1 MLQDST
7 NAKYLVFI
15 YYLAVV
21 VNAGFCVG
29 AINPPLICKLG
40 CSIDAGSSIVV
51 PVLLTIAP
59 YKEEAGQS
67 KTHHGLYLQGQFRG
81 KKAQTQFHSPFPKGI

>member
-1 MLQDST
+1 MLKDPT
-7 NAKYLVFI
+7 NARCLVCI

-40 CSIDAGSSIVV
+40 CSIDAGSCIVV

-59 YKEEAGQS
+59 WKEEEGQS
-67 KTHHGLYLQGQFRG
+67 KTTHELYLQGQFWG
-81 KKAQTQFHSPFPKGI
+81 KEG